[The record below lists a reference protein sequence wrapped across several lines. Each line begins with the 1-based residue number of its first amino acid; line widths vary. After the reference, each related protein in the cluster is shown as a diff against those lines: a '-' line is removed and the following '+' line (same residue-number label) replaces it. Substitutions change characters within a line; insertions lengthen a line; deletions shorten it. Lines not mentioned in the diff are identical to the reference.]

1 MSSKLQRT
9 IKKQLRRLRRHKKG
23 VFIASV
29 VLICVAIVGYNQYM
43 QHRRLAVDPA
53 TYTTLLNTIAKAES
67 KGNYNAYFGNAANST
82 INFTNMTIA
91 EVLQWQKT
99 FVQEGSPS
107 SAVGKYQFINTTLAG
122 LVEQLN
128 LDTNTH
134 FNQATQDKLAIALLE
149 RRGAQNY
156 INNELTHQEFAANL
170 AKEWAGLPKVT
181 GENPDKSY
189 YDADGLN
196 KARVDTN
203 EVLTAIKKIKAA

>member
-9 IKKQLRRLRRHKKG
+9 IKKQLRRLRRHKRG
-23 VFIASV
+23 VLIASV

-43 QHRRLAVDPA
+43 QYRRLAVDPA